1 VKTPD
6 THRHDHY
13 SLSEHPWGV
22 TPRILDTKCYCAA
35 VALIPNIRVTGM
47 GTSPP
52 RPPAPV
58 AARAARRE
66 GAAEGSAEE
75 GAVVGAEGA

>member
-1 VKTPD
+1 MKTPD

-35 VALIPNIRVTGM
+35 VALIPNRKDARSRCRV
-47 GTSPP
+47 
-52 RPPAPV
+52 V
-58 AARAARRE
+58 FH
-66 GAAEGSAEE
+66 
-75 GAVVGAEGA
+75 